1 MWLAAALARFPSG
14 RRILIKAMKKRL
26 MGIDYGDVRTGLAV
40 SDPLGILAGGIGTF
54 AAGGKRALA
63 ALIIGEAEKYGV
75 DEFVIGNPINMNG
88 TVGERSEKVRAFA
101 EYLERES
108 GKPVHMFDERCTT
121 MAAHRILNM
130 TDTRGKK
137 RKAAVDTLSAQIIL
151 QNYMDMHKDDP
162 NEGMTE

>member
-1 MWLAAALARFPSG
+1 
-14 RRILIKAMKKRL
+14 

-54 AAGGKRALA
+54 APGGKRALA
-63 ALIIGEAEKYGV
+63 AFIIEEAEKYGI

-88 TVGERSEKVRAFA
+88 TVGERSEKVRDFA
-101 EYLERES
+101 QYLERES

-151 QNYMDMHKDDP
+151 QNYMDMHKNDP
-162 NEGMTE
+162 DQEQGE